1 MVDECEAYEWFPA
14 PADKVSAVKAPASLP
29 AVSVRKGNPLVVQG
43 KGFTATF
50 KDGMLSAL
58 RYGGQDLILP
68 DYPVTLQAY
77 RSPVD
82 NDSWIRSKVE
92 GKMKMQNMKMECSDV
107 QASVISPG
115 VARVTAEFKTKGSE
129 LSLSGRITWTVFG
142 NGIINASARI
152 YPSAKGE
159 ELLRLGFTFG
169 MPAAYDQVEYLG
181 LGPWDN
187 YRDRRTSCWKD
198 LFRTSVDDM
207 FFAYS
212 RPQDMGNRMETDW
225 VALSKDKSA
234 PALWVGA
241 ASPGA
246 PLEVSILR
254 YTPRELNNA
263 KSLDKLPEK
272 NKVIVNL
279 DAFQMGLGGSSC
291 GPRPLVKY
299 QTLSEATPLGFVLA
313 PASGLLNLA
322 RSGLLVPHS
331 PVIERDGDGM
341 VSLSSSTPGVEMK
354 YSVNKGP
361 EKVYKKPFK
370 LPEGNVRAWA
380 AAGKPG
386 SAAPTS
392 PDERQFPLIKG
403 QAEWKILSASSEEP
417 DTGFAH
423 FAIDGKPD
431 TYWHTSY
438 TNGLPGFPHS
448 IAVDMGT
455 RMKFTGFIYTPR
467 MDKDKGLISQY
478 AFSISDDGKNWKEVK
493 KGQFTYHYIRKDPA
507 VQRIDFGK
515 PVEARYFKL
524 DAKSPVRSGEQSAT
538 VAELNIITQ

>member
-1 MVDECEAYEWFPA
+1 M
-14 PADKVSAVKAPASLP
+14 
-29 AVSVRKGNPLVVQG
+29 
-43 KGFTATF
+43 
-50 KDGMLSAL
+50 
-58 RYGGQDLILP
+58 
-68 DYPVTLQAY
+68 
-77 RSPVD
+77 
-82 NDSWIRSKVE
+82 
-92 GKMKMQNMKMECSDV
+92 SDV
-107 QASVISPG
+107 RPRHFPG
-115 VARVTAEFKTKGSE
+115 VARVTAEFNE
-129 LSLSGRITWTVFG
+129 LNFPCPDGPFSATASSMPPYLSFRQGRGT
-142 NGIINASARI
+142 A
-152 YPSAKGE
+152 
-159 ELLRLGFTFG
+159 RLGFTFG
-169 MPAAYDQVEYLG
+169 MPAAYDQVEYLDWG
-181 LGPWDN
+181 RTITGTAAPAAGKTCSDRGRHVLCLFPPAGHGQPHGP
-187 YRDRRTSCWKD
+187 
-198 LFRTSVDDM
+198 
-207 FFAYS
+207 
-212 RPQDMGNRMETDW
+212 DW
-225 VALSKDKSA
+225 VAPRKSA

>member
-1 MVDECEAYEWFPA
+1 M
-14 PADKVSAVKAPASLP
+14 
-29 AVSVRKGNPLVVQG
+29 
-43 KGFTATF
+43 
-50 KDGMLSAL
+50 
-58 RYGGQDLILP
+58 
-68 DYPVTLQAY
+68 TLQAY